1 MKSARVKFAQRP
13 AAPAVSAPAS
23 APGQLS
29 EGAYALV
36 ATGMKRLSTTSNG
49 LYEFLGI
56 LKQCKIHVDEDAF
69 LRVTLALD
77 EIHYDLQTSI
87 LNHINAID
95 GRQLH

>member
-1 MKSARVKFAQRP
+1 MKTSRVKYSNYP
-13 AAPAVSAPAS
+13 TLPDVSAPAS

-29 EGAYALV
+29 EDAYVLV
-36 ATGMKRLSTTSNG
+36 AQGMRRLSVTSSS

-56 LKQCKIHVDEDAF
+56 LKQCKIHVDQDAF

-77 EIHYDLQTSI
+77 EIHSDLQKSI

-95 GRQLH
+95 GRKLH